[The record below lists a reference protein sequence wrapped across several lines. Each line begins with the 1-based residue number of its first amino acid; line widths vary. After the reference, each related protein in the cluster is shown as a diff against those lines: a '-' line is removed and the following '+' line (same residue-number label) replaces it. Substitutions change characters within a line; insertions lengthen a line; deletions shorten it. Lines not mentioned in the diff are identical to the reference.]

1 MDTLANETV
10 VNGMNTVVTSLTTQL
25 SANNLWGIVGDAVPF
40 IAITVLFALG
50 FYLVRRAVKKASKA
64 KAGI

>member
-1 MDTLANETV
+1 MNNETV
-10 VNGMNTVVTSLTTQL
+10 VNGMNTVVTSLTSEL
-25 SANNLWGIVGDAVPF
+25 SATNLWGIVGSAIPF